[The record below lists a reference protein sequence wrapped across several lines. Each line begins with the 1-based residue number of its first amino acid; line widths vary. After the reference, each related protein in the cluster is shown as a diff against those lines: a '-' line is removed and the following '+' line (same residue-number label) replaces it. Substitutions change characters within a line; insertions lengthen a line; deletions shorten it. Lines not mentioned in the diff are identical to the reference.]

1 MPPPRKKA
9 KPHPRSLDA
18 LFPKPKVKRCAR
30 GHSQTPEW
38 KPTHGCSTCAKIDEA
53 ARLVAEVKARMIDDP
68 DEGKREREAW
78 AATLTPLP
86 DPYVLRCTD
95 GSRPQVFRAGGRRR
109 RRRA

>member
-30 GHSQTPEW
+30 GHTQTPEW
-38 KPTHGCSTCAKIDEA
+38 RAAHGCSTCAKIDEA

-78 AATLTPLP
+78 ASVLPPLP
-86 DPYVLRCTD
+86 DPYVLYSHD
-95 GSRPQVFRAGGRRR
+95 GRRQVFRAGGGRR